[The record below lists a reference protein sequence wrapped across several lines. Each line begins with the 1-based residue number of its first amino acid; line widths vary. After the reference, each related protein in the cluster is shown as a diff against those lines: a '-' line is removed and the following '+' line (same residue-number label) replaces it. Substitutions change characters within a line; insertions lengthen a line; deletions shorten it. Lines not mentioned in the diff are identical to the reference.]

1 MSEVEIKA
9 KIEEVDSIL
18 RMLEERKSN
27 LLKAVEALKMT
38 HKFDNRF
45 DFNPSIPKDFRAFK
59 NFLIPKI
66 LEDHKEKHGIQYWIS
81 ESNNLVSSIEFS
93 KCNDEHKRE
102 IIKACEWVQKVL
114 SQKLSG

>member
-1 MSEVEIKA
+1 MSESEIKA

-27 LLKAVEALKMT
+27 LLKALEALKMT

-45 DFNPSIPKDFRAFK
+45 DFNPPIPKDAKPLK
-59 NFLIPKI
+59 NFLIPRV
-66 LEDHKEKHGIQYWIS
+66 LEIHKEKHGIQYWIS

-93 KCNDEHKRE
+93 KCNDERKRE

-114 SQKLSG
+114 AQKPSD